1 MRYPIA
7 LHTDDGKCF
16 GVTVPDIP
24 GCFSAGA
31 SEDEA
36 LENVREA
43 ILGHLELLAE
53 DGEDVP
59 SALPVSEYEH
69 CPEFQGVTW
78 RVVEV
83 NLTSSSSS
91 ISPQKVRFDE
101 DNLWVL
107 LTDGRTIG
115 VPLVWFPRLL
125 HADQAARACFE
136 LSARGIHWDQLNED
150 ISVQGLL
157 DSRQAFALGLLEGDA
172 QVWMDMIHSRN
183 RTVHTYDAKILE
195 DEFRK
200 VYYRYTPAFVEFE
213 RKMAERVADLPE
225 DG

>member
-1 MRYPIA
+1 MRYPVA
-7 LHTDDGKCF
+7 LHTVDGKCF
-16 GVTVPDIP
+16 GATVPDIP

-31 SEDEA
+31 NEDEA

-101 DNLWVL
+101 DRLWVRL
-107 LTDGRTIG
+107 ADGRTIG
-115 VPLVWFPRLL
+115 APLVWFPRLL
-125 HADQAARACFE
+125 RADKYSREHFE
-136 LSARGIHWDQLNED
+136 FTAHGIHWGPLDED

-157 DSRQAFALGLLEGDA
+157 NGCQKHDSELRALSDHAAG
-172 QVWMDMIHSRN
+172 N
-183 RTVHTYDAKILE
+183 
-195 DEFRK
+195 
-200 VYYRYTPAFVEFE
+200 VEE
-213 RKMAERVADLPE
+213 WNDPTE
-225 DG
+225 DGVWHE

>member
-1 MRYPIA
+1 MRYSVA

-16 GVTVPDIP
+16 GATAPDIP

-43 ILGHLELLAE
+43 ILGHLELLVE
-53 DGEDVP
+53 DGEEVP

-69 CPEFQGVTW
+69 RPEFQGVTW

-83 NLTSSSSS
+83 NLISSGSS
-91 ISPQKVRFDE
+91 ISPEKVWFDE

-107 LTDGRTIG
+107 LADGRTIG
-115 VPLVWFPRLL
+115 APLVWFPRLL
-125 HADQAARACFE
+125 QSDSYSREQFE
-136 LSARGIHWDQLNED
+136 LTAHGIHWSSLDED

-157 DSRQAFALGLLEGDA
+157 NGYQKHDPELRALSDHAAG
-172 QVWMDMIHSRN
+172 N
-183 RTVHTYDAKILE
+183 
-195 DEFRK
+195 
-200 VYYRYTPAFVEFE
+200 VEE
-213 RKMAERVADLPE
+213 WNDPTE
-225 DG
+225 DGVWHE